1 MDCRSDLRVG
11 VAMEPVACGEARVV
25 RLHVRIIEGAIDAAC
40 FMLLV
45 VPVMLLAVLDLVF
58 SRRNGR

>member
-1 MDCRSDLRVG
+1 
-11 VAMEPVACGEARVV
+11 MEPVACGEARVV